1 MNLDQLSLI
10 KDYFD
15 LASIG
20 ISLQS
25 LVINILILSVMTI
38 ILSAVYV
45 KTANTLSNRKR
56 MAAVFPLLSIVTMM
70 VISVIR
76 HSLALSLGLV
86 GALSIVRFRSAI
98 KEPEELAYIFLSISL
113 GLGMGADQQ
122 ALTIVFF
129 LLVCIFILVKAKLEG
144 RFQILNYRTDQTL
157 YLNLI
162 SAEDG
167 LELENIVKVLEKY
180 CHFIDLKRLDESAKN
195 KEFLFVIKARDYKQ
209 LSALKQELL
218 TQDKNMTLSILNDE
232 QLFV

>member
-1 MNLDQLSLI
+1 MNIDQFGI
-10 KDYFD
+10 VADYFD
-15 LASIG
+15 LAAVG
-20 ISLQS
+20 TSLQA
-25 LVINILILSVMTI
+25 LIINILVLSVMTI
-38 ILSAVYV
+38 ALSFVYV

-76 HSLALSLGLV
+76 YSLALSLGLV

-129 LLVCIFILVKAKLEG
+129 ILVCVFILVKNYLEG
-144 RFQILNYRTDQTL
+144 KINFLNYKTDQTL
-157 YLNLI
+157 YLNL
-162 SAEDG
+162 SFSKPDLG
-167 LELENIVKVLEKY
+167 LVEITRILEKY
-180 CHFIDLKRLDESAKN
+180 CHFIDLKRLDESVEK
-195 KEFLFVIKARDYKQ
+195 KELMFVIKAKDYQQ
-209 LSALKQELL
+209 LSKLKQKLL
-218 TQDKNMTLSILNDE
+218 AVDKTMAVSILNDE